1 MGQRV
6 NIQYSVEL
14 EDLQKEVTRL
24 FSNAIEV
31 LELNPI
37 KTRPHKE
44 HTIHLGTDGLDKIDL
59 LRRRLAKVDI
69 MLGDI
74 QNIIEGYIRFKTQA
88 PEPPTRERETPF
100 QQTSEGLEIEQ
111 LEDKIQMFKRALDE
125 NSNKESQKQDE

>member
-24 FSNAIEV
+24 FENAIKV

-37 KTRPHKE
+37 RPRPDRD
-44 HTIHLGTDGLDKIDL
+44 TIILGTDGLDSIDL

-74 QNIIEGYIRFKTQA
+74 QKIIEGYVRFKTQ
-88 PEPPTRERETPF
+88 PPPEREIPF
-100 QQTSEGLEIEQ
+100 QETPDELEVGQ
-111 LEDKIQMFKRALDE
+111 LEEQIAKFKEMFNAKSDQ
-125 NSNKESQKQDE
+125 ESEEQDE